1 MAISVYILDDHEIVR
16 RGLTHLLRTEDD
28 ITIVG
33 GTASAT
39 RAVQRIRVLRP
50 DVAILDVRVAGGSG
64 ISVCREIRSSMT
76 PTPACLMLTSYP
88 DDEAVVA
95 AIMAGAAGYVLKQI
109 TGIDLIAAVRT
120 VAAGGSLLDPTAS
133 AAVMAR
139 MRDYPLKDPVD
150 VRYESLSLHER
161 RILALIA
168 TGMTNKEI
176 SVDLGLG
183 EKAVRGHVSRLLRKL
198 GFARRTEAAVFSVR
212 RSSSA
217 RTYPF

>member
-1 MAISVYILDDHEIVR
+1 
-16 RGLTHLLRTEDD
+16 
-28 ITIVG
+28 
-33 GTASAT
+33 
-39 RAVQRIRVLRP
+39 
-50 DVAILDVRVAGGSG
+50 
-64 ISVCREIRSSMT
+64 
-76 PTPACLMLTSYP
+76 
-88 DDEAVVA
+88 
-95 AIMAGAAGYVLKQI
+95 
-109 TGIDLIAAVRT
+109 
-120 VAAGGSLLDPTAS
+120 
-133 AAVMAR
+133 